1 VPDVRIDD
9 PPTMNILGLFLAG
22 TLRRNL
28 VERGRACP
36 LRGSLAVDA
45 EGMRAT
51 VRFEEDGVTVTRK
64 EGAELVRIS
73 GPLPALMNVL
83 VRPGVRSLLQI
94 TVRGRRLFALRAM
107 RYLRP

>member
-1 VPDVRIDD
+1 MPGVRIDD

-45 EGMRAT
+45 DGMRAT
-51 VRFEEDGVTVTRK
+51 VRFEEDGVTVTRQG
-64 EGAELVRIS
+64 GAEEVRIS
-73 GPLPALMNVL
+73 GPLPALMNAL
-83 VRPGVRSLLQI
+83 VRPGLRSLLQI
-94 TVRGRRLFALRAM
+94 KVRGRRLFALRAM

>member
-1 VPDVRIDD
+1 VPGVRIDD

-28 VERGRACP
+28 VERAKDCP
-36 LRGSLAVDA
+36 LRGNLGVDA
-45 EGMRAT
+45 DGMRAT
-51 VRFEEDGVTVTRK
+51 VRFEEDGVTVTRQ

-73 GPLPALMNVL
+73 GSLPTLMNVL
-83 VRPGVRSLLQI
+83 IRPGLRSLLRI
-94 TVRGRRLFALRAM
+94 RVRGSRLFALRAM

>member
-1 VPDVRIDD
+1 VPGVRIDD

-28 VERGRACP
+28 VEKAMACP

-45 EGMRAT
+45 DGMRAT
-51 VRFEEDGVTVTRK
+51 VRFEEDGVTVTRQ
-64 EGAELVRIS
+64 EGAELVRIAGS
-73 GPLPALMNVL
+73 LPVLLNVL
-83 VRPGVRSLLQI
+83 VRPGLRSLLR
-94 TVRGRRLFALRAM
+94 VKVSGSRLFAWRAM

>member
-1 VPDVRIDD
+1 MPDVRIDD

-45 EGMRAT
+45 DGMRAT

-73 GPLPALMNVL
+73 GSLPALMNVL
-83 VRPGVRSLLQI
+83 VRPGIRSVLRI
-94 TVRGRRLFALRAM
+94 KVSGRRLFALRAV
-107 RYLRP
+107 RFLRP